1 MTCSLL
7 IILAPA
13 CLCRISSVRN
23 CVSFSSLSTRWK
35 LSSFSSFVPWMQGQ
49 GPLLF
54 SLSKPAIL
62 LWDTGEEPVSASC
75 HTPKN
80 HRREGKSQFLRVS
93 LTRSLQHLKKR
104 NFWKPVF
111 RWTHFF
117 PHLATGMLKQKINS
131 HSIRLPLTI
140 PLWGFGSSALP
151 TPMKLHPKWSQWWE
165 QESRSLI
172 WSICSSLELLPIFL
186 LYDTPN
192 TSIMPLT
199 PILCHYR
206 NPSLQVTFGYFIP
219 HTILNFL

>member
-1 MTCSLL
+1 MDARPGSLL
-7 IILAPA
+7 F
-13 CLCRISSVRN
+13 LCPN
-23 CVSFSSLSTRWK
+23 L
-35 LSSFSSFVPWMQGQ
+35 
-49 GPLLF
+49 PL
-54 SLSKPAIL
+54 L

-80 HRREGKSQFLRVS
+80 HRREGKSQFLVS

-117 PHLATGMLKQKINS
+117 PIWPSIYAGKQENKFLQYQ
-131 HSIRLPLTI
+131 LPLTI
-140 PLWGFGSSALP
+140 PSCEVAGSSALP
-151 TPMKLHPKWSQWWE
+151 HQWSFIPNGVNNNGE
-165 QESRSLI
+165 NRNPGALI
-172 WSICSSLELLPIFL
+172 WSICLLKSELLPIFL

-206 NPSLQVTFGYFIP
+206 NPSLSRSLSVTLYHIHSEFPF
-219 HTILNFL
+219 NFTQQHSEN